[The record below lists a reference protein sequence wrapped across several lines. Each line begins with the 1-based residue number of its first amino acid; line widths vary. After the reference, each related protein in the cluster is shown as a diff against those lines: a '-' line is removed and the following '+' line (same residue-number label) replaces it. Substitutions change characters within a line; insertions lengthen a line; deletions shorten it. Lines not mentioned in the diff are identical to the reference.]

1 MIKIGIIGS
10 ESQAFEYKEHF
21 LSLDSVD
28 VVGYYDCEA
37 SLKKYVN
44 QFNLNPFSTLEDLII
59 ESDALIILNMS
70 ENCFETTKQILKSGK
85 HVYVVNPIHFSLDEY
100 EEIINISN
108 EANVKCMMGMMNR
121 FNPAF
126 QSVKANIEN
135 PLFIEVFHLVQFE
148 SVEHSQSVVIELMME
163 DIDIVM
169 NVVKSDIKRIS
180 ATGVKVI
187 SETPDIANARL
198 EFSNGC
204 VANLT
209 ASRVSLKKVHK
220 MKFFQSASY
229 FNIDLIHQ
237 KADKIFFKPQ
247 QSESNSKLRFT
258 EKPIGESGYIA
269 IEIIEVTEDK
279 ILNKSLSHFV
289 ESILNNL
296 TPIVKPHD
304 NYIALDACQKI
315 IKKINSF
322 SEE

>member
-10 ESQAFEYKEHF
+10 INKSLEYLEQL
-21 LSLDSVD
+21 LSLESFEIVGIYNSFENQQQRNHPYILNQFDSVD
-28 VVGYYDCEA
+28 
-37 SLKKYVN
+37 L
-44 QFNLNPFSTLEDLII
+44 LIQQA
-59 ESDALIILNMS
+59 DAVIILNEV
-70 ENCFETTKQILKSGK
+70 ENYFSITKQIIKSGK
-85 HVYVVNPIHFSLDEY
+85 HIFVTNPICFSL
-100 EEIINISN
+100 EELEELINISN

-126 QSVKANIEN
+126 LSVKSNIEN
-135 PLFIEVFHLVQFE
+135 PLFIEVFHLVQYE
-148 SVEHSQSVVIELMME
+148 SVEHSKSVVIELMMQ

-169 NVVKSDIKRIS
+169 NVVKSEIKRIS
-180 ATGVKVI
+180 ATGVKII

-198 EFSNGC
+198 EFANGC

-220 MKFFQSASY
+220 MKFFQPQSY

-237 KADKIFFKPQ
+237 KTDKVFFKSPQ
-247 QSESNSKLRFT
+247 TDIDSKFLLK
-258 EKPIGESGYIA
+258 EKPLGDSGSIA
-269 IEIIEVTEDK
+269 IEIIEVNEENIVRKALTEFGDA
-279 ILNKSLSHFV
+279 INNNK
-289 ESILNNL
+289 

-304 NYIALDACQKI
+304 NYIALDACMKI